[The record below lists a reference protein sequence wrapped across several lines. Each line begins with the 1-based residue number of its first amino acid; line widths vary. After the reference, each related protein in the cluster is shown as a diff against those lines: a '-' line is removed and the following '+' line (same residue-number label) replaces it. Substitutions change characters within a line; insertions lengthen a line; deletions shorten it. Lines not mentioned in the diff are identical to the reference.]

1 MLGFVQALHQVCLSF
16 VLLWEIHLHQRCAWG
31 FDFRE
36 LQLAEPLLGISE
48 AHVGVSCGYCS
59 LVSFVA
65 GGCCDCRIRCLGLA
79 VCELLVQCAYLL
91 LQRGHVFLHR
101 CFYCIDARLVGSF
114 LIPFALALG
123 VCTRIEVALFGR
135 MVLPFFLGHNLH
147 NVLPSHQF
155 CQRFVCLCLSVSFW
169 HHLLRLL
176 WFHLWHLGFL
186 FVLLPYLLFQTLLGT
201 FECAHF
207 HGYWPRVVTGRGR

>member
-65 GGCCDCRIRCLGLA
+65 GGCCDCRIGCLGLA

-114 LIPFALALG
+114 LIPFTWALG

-135 MVLPFFLGHNLH
+135 MVLPFFWATTCTMSFLRT
-147 NVLPSHQF
+147 SF
-155 CQRFVCLCLSVSFW
+155 ASVSFA
-169 HHLLRLL
+169 
-176 WFHLWHLGFL
+176 FAFL
-186 FVLLPYLLFQTLLGT
+186 FRFGINFYVCFGPFLSSCLT
-201 FECAHF
+201 FCF
-207 HGYWPRVVTGRGR
+207 KPC